1 MKLCTGMISV
11 ELWRARIGLFNCRWS
26 PCCDNEEVLRTSS
39 LTPSCGHDQFVSA
52 RHSVVLRHAVVLLF
66 LAVVT
71 QRLLLMISGDI
82 ELNPGPTIIELGEDQ
97 CCKHESKT
105 RVSCLL

>member
-1 MKLCTGMISV
+1 MISV

-26 PCCDNEEVLRTSS
+26 PCCDSDEVLRTSS
-39 LTPSCGHDQFVSA
+39 RRTPSCGQFQTSA

-66 LAVVT
+66 LAVVA

-105 RVSCLL
+105 